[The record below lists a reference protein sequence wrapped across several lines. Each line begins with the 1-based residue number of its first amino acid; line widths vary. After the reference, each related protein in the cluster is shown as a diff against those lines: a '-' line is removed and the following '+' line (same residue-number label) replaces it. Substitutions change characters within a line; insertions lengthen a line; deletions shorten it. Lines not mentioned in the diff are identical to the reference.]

1 MKYYELYAKYK
12 RSLYFFYSDKN
23 SISGFD
29 YCTSKKTETLEP
41 LIYNVEKIDDYLSEY
56 DYLPVSSG
64 LPLVSERFRKVFA
77 DIEGSQVEYL
87 KAKIISQNGI
97 VNNDFLSLN
106 ILNCYEGMDKEKS
119 VFEIN
124 KFGILKIKKL
134 FLTPEF
140 MRNNLISRLEEKK
153 SIIIVSEIFKELCL
167 QNKLK
172 GMDFVEEGY
181 SVYTNL

>member
-1 MKYYELYAKYK
+1 MKYYELYEKYK
-12 RSLYFFYSDKN
+12 RNLYFFYSEKN

-29 YCTSKKTETLEP
+29 YCSSKKTETSEP

-64 LPLVSERFRKVFA
+64 FPLVSERFRKVFT
-77 DIEGSQVEYL
+77 DIEGSQIEFL
-87 KAKIISQNGI
+87 NATIISKNGI
-97 VNNDFLSLN
+97 INNDFLSLN
-106 ILNCYEGMDKEKS
+106 ILNCYKGMDKEKS
-119 VFEIN
+119 IFEIN

-134 FLTPEF
+134 SLNPKF
-140 MRNNLISRLEEKK
+140 MKNDLISRLDEKK
-153 SIIIVSEIFKELCL
+153 SIIIVNEIFKSLCL

-181 SVYTNL
+181 SIYTNP